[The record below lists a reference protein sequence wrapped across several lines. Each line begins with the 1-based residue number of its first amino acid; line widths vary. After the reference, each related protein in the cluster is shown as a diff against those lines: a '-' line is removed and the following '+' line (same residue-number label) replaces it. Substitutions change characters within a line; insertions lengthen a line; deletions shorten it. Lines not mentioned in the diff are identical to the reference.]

1 MPASTN
7 LPHRRLKRRQLLQ
20 AIAIGGLALGCG
32 LPLRAEPLQRVVAIN
47 WAAAET
53 LLTLGVE
60 PLAIS
65 DVGYYRRRMPDPAL
79 PQTVRDI
86 GPYWEPN
93 LELLHQLNPQLILSD
108 ALPNSVLRTLGDIAP
123 TEVVNIFPTDKGVWN
138 SASAFMRQLSERLH
152 LSDRADVYLQAAEQ
166 RLETLRNRMALSP
179 RPAIYIAV
187 LNQDGRHATVYGQ
200 HSMAQDVLERLGLR
214 NAWSGP
220 SNAMGFSLTGIER
233 LSEQPDA
240 HLLYIEIPTTSA
252 RLQSLR
258 QPNALWNNL
267 PAVRRHQTQPL
278 GKFYPYGGVASYLSL
293 AERIA
298 DYLDSQEVQ
307 HG

>member
-1 MPASTN
+1 MPASTP
-7 LPHRRLKRRQLLQ
+7 LPQRLLKRRHLLQ
-20 AIAIGGLALGCG
+20 AMAIGGLALGCG

-65 DVGYYRRRMPDPAL
+65 DVGYYRRRMPAPPL

-108 ALPNSVLRTLGDIAP
+108 ALPNSVLRALSGIAP
-123 TEVVNIFPTDKGVWN
+123 TEVVNIFPTSQGVWN
-138 SASAFMRQLSERLH
+138 SASAFMRQLAERLH
-152 LSDRADVYLQAAEQ
+152 LSEQAAVYLQTAEQ
-166 RLETLRNRMALSP
+166 RLDALRARLAL
-179 RPAIYIAV
+179 RPQPPLYIAV

-200 HSMAQDVLERLGLR
+200 HSMAQDVLQRLGLR

-258 QPNALWNNL
+258 QPNALWDNL
-267 PAVRRHQTQPL
+267 PAVRRNQVHAL

-298 DYLDSQEVQ
+298 DYLDRSEVQ
-307 HG
+307 YG

>member
-7 LPHRRLKRRQLLQ
+7 RPHRLLKRRQFLQ
-20 AIAIGGLALGCG
+20 AMAIGGLSLGCG
-32 LPLRAEPLQRVVAIN
+32 LPLHAEPLRRVVAIN
-47 WAAAET
+47 WGAAET

-65 DVGYYRRRMPDPAL
+65 DVGYYRRRMPGSPL
-79 PQTVRDI
+79 PQTVLDI

-108 ALPNSVLRTLGDIAP
+108 ALPNSVLHALGDIAP

-138 SASAFMRQLSERLH
+138 SASAFMRQLAERLH

-166 RLETLRNRMALSP
+166 RLEVLRTRLAL
-179 RPAIYIAV
+179 RPQPALYIAV

-258 QPNALWNNL
+258 QPNALWDNL
-267 PAVRRHQTQPL
+267 PAVRRSQVHAL
-278 GKFYPYGGVASYLSL
+278 GKFYPYGGVASFLSL

-298 DYLDSQEVQ
+298 DYLDSQEMR

>member
-1 MPASTN
+1 MPASTP
-7 LPHRRLKRRQLLQ
+7 LPQRLLKRRHLLQ
-20 AIAIGGLALGCG
+20 AMAIGGLALGCG

-65 DVGYYRRRMPDPAL
+65 DVGYYRRRMPASPL

-108 ALPNSVLRTLGDIAP
+108 ALPNSVLRALSGIAP
-123 TEVVNIFPTDKGVWN
+123 TEVVNIFPTTQGVWN
-138 SASAFMRQLSERLH
+138 SASAFMRQLAERLH
-152 LSDRADVYLQAAEQ
+152 LSEQAAVYLQTAEQ
-166 RLETLRNRMALSP
+166 RLDALRARLAL
-179 RPAIYIAV
+179 RPQPPLYIAV

-200 HSMAQDVLERLGLR
+200 HSMAEDVLHRLGLR

-220 SNAMGFSLTGIER
+220 SNAMGFTLAGIER

-258 QPNALWNNL
+258 QPNALWDNL
-267 PAVRRHQTQPL
+267 PAVRRSQVHAL
-278 GKFYPYGGVASYLSL
+278 GKFYPYGGVASFLSL

-298 DYLDSQEVQ
+298 DYLDRSEVQ

>member
-1 MPASTN
+1 MPASTP
-7 LPHRRLKRRQLLQ
+7 LPQRLLKRRHLLQ
-20 AIAIGGLALGCG
+20 AMAIGGLALGCG
-32 LPLRAEPLQRVVAIN
+32 LPLRAEQLQRVVAIN

-65 DVGYYRRRMPDPAL
+65 DVGYYRRRMPAPPL

-108 ALPNSVLRTLGDIAP
+108 ALPNSVLRALSGIAP
-123 TEVVNIFPTDKGVWN
+123 TEVVNIFPTSQGVWN
-138 SASAFMRQLSERLH
+138 SASAFMRQLAERLH
-152 LSDRADVYLQAAEQ
+152 LSEQAAVYLQTAEQ
-166 RLETLRNRMALSP
+166 RLDALRARLAL
-179 RPAIYIAV
+179 RPQPPLYIAV

-200 HSMAQDVLERLGLR
+200 HSMAQDVLQRLGLR

-258 QPNALWNNL
+258 QPNALWDNL
-267 PAVRRHQTQPL
+267 PAVRRNQVHAL
-278 GKFYPYGGVASYLSL
+278 GTFYPYGGVASYLSL

-298 DYLDSQEVQ
+298 DYLDRSEVQ

>member
-1 MPASTN
+1 MPASTP
-7 LPHRRLKRRQLLQ
+7 LPQRLLKRRHLLQ
-20 AIAIGGLALGCG
+20 AMAIGGLALGCG

-65 DVGYYRRRMPDPAL
+65 DVGYYRRRMPAPPL

-108 ALPNSVLRTLGDIAP
+108 ALPNSVLRALSGIAP
-123 TEVVNIFPTDKGVWN
+123 TEVVNIFPTSQGVWN
-138 SASAFMRQLSERLH
+138 SASAFMRQLAERLH
-152 LSDRADVYLQAAEQ
+152 LSEQAAVYLQTAEQ
-166 RLETLRNRMALSP
+166 RLDALRARLAL
-179 RPAIYIAV
+179 RPQPPLYIAV

-200 HSMAQDVLERLGLR
+200 HSMAQDVLQRLGLR

-240 HLLYIEIPTTSA
+240 HVLYIEIPTTSA

-258 QPNALWNNL
+258 QPNALWDNL
-267 PAVRRHQTQPL
+267 PAVRRSQVHAL
-278 GKFYPYGGVASYLSL
+278 GTFYPYGGVASYLSL
-293 AERIA
+293 AERIT
-298 DYLDSQEVQ
+298 DYLDRSEVQ